1 MRKFYIKFSKDQISI
16 CGLGLNRLFCCF
28 GKKASEVLTMTTS
41 NTRKLFIFY
50 TRVKKT
56 DVLITFHFT
65 SFHIL
70 LLLLTFLFHVL
81 YWKNERER
89 GFYTTITFYCLAFW
103 IFRNKIIIFH
113 FVGFLFYLAPAL
125 CATKQQQK
133 FIILFFYSYFSCHFW
148 AYSST

>member
-1 MRKFYIKFSKDQISI
+1 MFTFLLIFCSAGLLKLLLLFFSFSFRILLQFVQFFLKLLIRKKKYLRKFYIKFSKDQISI

-89 GFYTTITFYCLAFW
+89 GFYTTITFYCLAF
-103 IFRNKIIIFH
+103 
-113 FVGFLFYLAPAL
+113 
-125 CATKQQQK
+125 
-133 FIILFFYSYFSCHFW
+133 
-148 AYSST
+148 